1 MRRNRLEWRLALTI
15 AALGLAV
22 ALPAAAGKVARTGEA
37 VVKKIEKSD
46 AEWKALLKPEQ
57 YRVLRKEGTELAF
70 TGAYWNHHAAGV
82 YRCAGCGLELFRS
95 GEKFDSGTGWP
106 SFWAPAAKRHVAEHS
121 DVSLG
126 MPRTEVKCA
135 RCGGHL
141 GHLFDDG
148 PRPTGMRY
156 CINSAALTFAG
167 AKRK

>member
-106 SFWAPAAKRHVAEHS
+106 SFWAPASKRHVAEHS

-141 GHLFDDG
+141 GPLFDDG
-148 PRPTGMRY
+148 PEPTGMRY

-167 AKRK
+167 AKQK